1 MMKTKFRKSLKH
13 KLSLM
18 SEIEVIKSSAVIQLN
33 CLNYIKSIK
42 HENVLIYMAF
52 KSEVRTDVIKDRL
65 LFGNKKIFI
74 PKVLDKNTL
83 SFNKYSNEESLVENE
98 FKILE
103 SLSQEFLVGEKFDL
117 IILPLIGIDKNGSRL
132 GYGGGY
138 YDRALQ
144 DIRNLDK
151 RPTIIGL
158 GYEFQILNEEFG
170 ESHDIKFDIAFT
182 EQKLHIF

>member
-83 SFNKYSNEESLVENE
+83 SFNKYSSSIVKL
-98 FKILE
+98 
-103 SLSQEFLVGEKFDL
+103 
-117 IILPLIGIDKNGSRL
+117 
-132 GYGGGY
+132 
-138 YDRALQ
+138 
-144 DIRNLDK
+144 
-151 RPTIIGL
+151 
-158 GYEFQILNEEFG
+158 FG
-170 ESHDIKFDIAFT
+170 
-182 EQKLHIF
+182 